1 MNINITS
8 SMKYIH
14 LEGLTSLQIIQ
25 KYEELLFQR
34 ESIIAQLSTQLN
46 DSQQKYLEISDTI
59 EQLTKRNKELNEEKL
74 KCDKI
79 LNQQRLDKDLL
90 FIKLNNLISENDKLT
105 NIIQGKKD
113 SRQATPSSSSTLQK
127 KDKNKDI
134 NKKQNITTTNNNNS
148 LRLELKKEDTKIE
161 KSENNKKEEKQK
173 KDEKNEQIEKGNEK
187 NEINEQ
193 KKNID
198 NNININNVINEKK
211 EEKKEDKKEDKK
223 EEIKSEDKKEDKKI
237 NENVKEEIKSQSE
250 KRIITVNPEEYL
262 AKRKKK
268 HKGGRKLMS
277 EKISYDPVFK

>member
-113 SRQATPSSSSTLQK
+113 SKQATPSSSSTLQK

-134 NKKQNITTTNNNNS
+134 NKKQNITNNNN
-148 LRLELKKEDTKIE
+148 LRLELKKEDTKI
-161 KSENNKKEEKQK
+161 
-173 KDEKNEQIEKGNEK
+173 
-187 NEINEQ
+187 
-193 KKNID
+193 
-198 NNININNVINEKK
+198 
-211 EEKKEDKKEDKK
+211 
-223 EEIKSEDKKEDKKI
+223 
-237 NENVKEEIKSQSE
+237 
-250 KRIITVNPEEYL
+250 
-262 AKRKKK
+262 
-268 HKGGRKLMS
+268 
-277 EKISYDPVFK
+277 

>member
-8 SMKYIH
+8 SMKYIN
-14 LEGLTSLQIIQ
+14 LEGLTPLQIIQ

-59 EQLTKRNKELNEEKL
+59 EQLTNRNKELNEEKL

-79 LNQQRLDKDLL
+79 LNQQRIDKDLL

-113 SRQATPSSSSTLQK
+113 SKQATPSSSITLQK

-134 NKKQNITTTNNNNS
+134 NKKQNITTTCNNNNNS
-148 LRLELKKEDTKIE
+148 LRLELKKEDTKNE
-161 KSENNKKEEKQK
+161 KNENNKIEEKKK
-173 KDEKNEQIEKGNEK
+173 KDEKLEKENEK
-187 NEINEQ
+187 SEINEQ

-223 EEIKSEDKKEDKKI
+223 EEIKSEDKKI
-237 NENVKEEIKSQSE
+237 NEKVKEEIKSQSE
-250 KRIITVNPEEYL
+250 KRIITINPEEYL

>member
-8 SMKYIH
+8 SMKYIN
-14 LEGLTSLQIIQ
+14 LEGLTPLQIIQ

-59 EQLTKRNKELNEEKL
+59 EQLTNRNKELNEEKL

-79 LNQQRLDKDLL
+79 LNQQRIDKDLL

-113 SRQATPSSSSTLQK
+113 SKQATPSSSITLQK

-134 NKKQNITTTNNNNS
+134 NKKQNITTSNNNNNS
-148 LRLELKKEDTKIE
+148 LRLELKKEDTKNE
-161 KSENNKKEEKQK
+161 KNENNKIEEKKK
-173 KDEKNEQIEKGNEK
+173 KDEKLEKENEK
-187 NEINEQ
+187 SEIIEQ

-250 KRIITVNPEEYL
+250 KRIITINPEEYL